1 MATFV
6 DTEEREKA
14 RLRQAEED
22 GLAQQTMTPVI
33 KEYLR
38 LKILSDRH
46 SHGLPEYQALFAEPV
61 RHELRDDEK
70 VRLERRRQQNKE
82 AARRCREKKRT
93 QRTAIEN
100 AYDEEVRL
108 KTGLDTEIRCLQQQ
122 LKNMQMFLNNHL
134 KSGSCLISH
143 VSDPSV
149 DYSPDLIPQTAPS
162 DLCHAPGVFN
172 FQRQLGNLHPLET
185 HQLDNREQNQQIRK
199 EREAM
204 TFNIAAQIFEGQE
217 QTFEMPQG
225 HSRIVSDK
233 ERHYKDGQTLIMVH
247 EGETATWSSTQH
259 HNGEPLQGH
268 VTASSTNV
276 LQFPGR
282 QAPDSAM
289 LDVTSCPTTD
299 RHFHKG
305 VSQELAW
312 TLQTPNDLRISPE
325 TLNGNLQGRPGTCH
339 NQGPMTESAYSFLT
353 FHGYLDSDQLH
364 LDTSPPSDAA
374 MTPRLESDDT
384 NAEAAEHHSD
394 HTEDITQKDVLQ
406 EGLDNLILVE
416 LNVIPDELNGMYTA
430 AGTGTHLTS

>member
-14 RLRQAEED
+14 RLRKAEVD
-22 GLAQQTMTPVI
+22 GLSQQTMTPVI
-33 KEYLR
+33 KECLR

-70 VRLERRRQQNKE
+70 MRLERRRQQNKE
-82 AARRCREKKRT
+82 AARRCREKKRA

-100 AYDEEVRL
+100 VYDEEVRL
-108 KTGLDTEIRCLQQQ
+108 KTGLDTEIRRLQQQ
-122 LKNMQMFLNNHL
+122 LNNMQIFLNNHL

-143 VSDPSV
+143 VSDPNA
-149 DYSPDLIPQTAPS
+149 DYSPDL
-162 DLCHAPGVFN
+162 CHALSVFN
-172 FQRQLGNLHPLET
+172 CQRQLGNLHPLET
-185 HQLDNREQNQQIRK
+185 HQLDNREQNQEIRQ
-199 EREAM
+199 EHEAM
-204 TFNIAAQIFEGQE
+204 TSNMAAQIIEGQG
-217 QTFEMPQG
+217 QTFEIHQG

-233 ERHYKDGQTLIMVH
+233 ERHYKNGQTLIMVH
-247 EGETATWSSTQH
+247 EGETTTWSDTQH

-276 LQFPGR
+276 LQFPGG

-289 LDVTSCPTTD
+289 LDVTSCPTAD

-312 TLQTPNDLRISPE
+312 TFQTPNDLRISPE

-339 NQGPMTESAYSFLT
+339 NQGLMAESAYSFLT

-364 LDTSPPSDAA
+364 LDTSPRSDAA

-384 NAEAAEHHSD
+384 NAEAAGHHSD
-394 HTEDITQKDVLQ
+394 HTEDIAQRDVLK

-430 AGTGTHLTS
+430 AGTGTHLTTC